1 MRALA
6 VQQRTVWHPGTVAIN
21 STLIPAS
28 SAPPGL
34 PEGITKARFLY
45 KRDVRVLPLDFRP
58 MAKGTQMVASAWIIH
73 DPQCKATTHVPMG
86 PLFSISKSGGPPVD
100 WPGVLMGLPEHNSW
114 TYVQKS
120 INFASVTK
128 EFDTGY
134 AMFVLNQT
142 HDGLCTYYIADDRV
156 TLTP

>member
-34 PEGITKARFLY
+34 PEGITTARFLY
-45 KRDVRVLPLDFRP
+45 KREVRVNPLDFHP
-58 MAKGTQMVASAWIIH
+58 IAKSTQMVASAWIIH
-73 DPQCKATTHVPMG
+73 DPQCKATTHVMMG
-86 PLFSISKSGGPPVD
+86 PLFSISKSGGPSVD
-100 WPGVLMGLPEHNSW
+100 WPGVSMGLPEHNSW
-114 TYVQKS
+114 TYVQRS
-120 INFASVTK
+120 RNFASVTK

-134 AMFVLNQT
+134 AMFVLNQKI
-142 HDGLCTYYIADDRV
+142 DDLCTYYTADDRI
-156 TLTP
+156 TLAP

>member
-6 VQQRTVWHPGTVAIN
+6 IQQRTVWHPGTVAIN

-45 KRDVRVLPLDFRP
+45 KWDVRDLPLDFHP
-58 MAKGTQMVASAWIIH
+58 IAKGTQMVASAWIIH
-73 DPQCKATTHVPMG
+73 DPQCRATTHVTMNA
-86 PLFSISKSGGPPVD
+86 LFLISELGGPSVD
-100 WPGVLMGLPEHNSW
+100 WPGVSMGLPEHNSW

-120 INFASVTK
+120 RNFTSVTK
-128 EFDTGY
+128 KFDTGY
-134 AMFVLNQT
+134 ALFVLNQAN
-142 HDGLCTYYIADDRV
+142 DGMCSYYIADDRI

>member
-45 KRDVRVLPLDFRP
+45 KRDVRVLPLDFHP
-58 MAKGTQMVASAWIIH
+58 IAKGTQMVASAWIIH
-73 DPQCKATTHVPMG
+73 DPQCRATTHVTMNA
-86 PLFSISKSGGPPVD
+86 LFSISELDGPPVD
-100 WPGVLMGLPEHNSW
+100 WPGILMGLPEHNSW

-120 INFASVTK
+120 RNFESVPK
-128 EFDTGY
+128 KFDRGY
-134 AMFVLNQT
+134 ALFVLNQT
-142 HDGLCTYYIADDRV
+142 IDGMCSYYIADDQI